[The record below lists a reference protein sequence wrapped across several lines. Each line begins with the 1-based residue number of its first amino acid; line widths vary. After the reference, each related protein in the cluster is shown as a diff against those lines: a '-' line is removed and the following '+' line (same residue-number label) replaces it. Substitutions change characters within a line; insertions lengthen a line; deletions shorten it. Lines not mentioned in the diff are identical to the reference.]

1 MDSAS
6 HPIQDA
12 AAGGSLARRGLMFI
26 MSSPSGAGK
35 TTISRMLLER
45 DEHICMSVSCTTRPP
60 RPGEVDGK
68 DYHFVSQAEFDRMVA
83 DEEFLEWATV
93 FDNSYGTPK
102 AQVKAGLK
110 EGQDYLFDI
119 DWQGT
124 QQLYQKLER
133 DVVRVFLLPPSI
145 DELRRRLT
153 GRGTDSEDVIAARM
167 ERARSEISHW
177 DGYDYVVV
185 NDDIDAC
192 FDKVREILAA
202 ERMRRARQTGLIGFV
217 RELMTP

>member
-1 MDSAS
+1 MVNSPENPADT
-6 HPIQDA
+6 
-12 AAGGSLARRGLMFI
+12 LARRGLMLI
-26 MSSPSGAGK
+26 LSSPSGAGK
-35 TTISRMLLER
+35 TTIARMLLEH
-45 DEHICMSVSCTTRPP
+45 DPHIRNSVSCTTRAP

-68 DYHFVSQAEFDRMVA
+68 DYHFVSQAEFDRMA
-83 DEEFLEWATV
+83 DEGEFLEWATV
-93 FDNSYGTPK
+93 FGHSYATPK

-110 EGQDYLFDI
+110 DGQDYLFDI

-153 GRGTDSEDVIAARM
+153 GRGTDSMDVIAARM

-185 NDDIDAC
+185 NDDIAAC
-192 FDKVREILAA
+192 FDKVQQILYA
-202 ERMRRARQTGLIGFV
+202 ERMRRARQPGLIGFV
-217 RELMTP
+217 RALLVP